1 MRLIDI
7 KKSINFASDN
17 FNLTYKQIGGGN
29 NIQMSNIEQ
38 LRASIQALLDV
49 DLLPNED
56 PYDFIVNIYSDT
68 VIIDPNKH
76 PDIIKKLEYLRYYI
90 PMLNRWVNKYITTE
104 DSEDIINI
112 KLPTINDLDM
122 LTKSC
127 SMIDKALTQSVSEF
141 GGEVKF
147 KHLDYGSSWIVISVT
162 IGNAALFVMGLAKVA
177 CFIAKKY
184 YQIKLMQ
191 KEYERYSMGNDIIKT
206 IKEANEKI
214 IEEEFCKK
222 ANEIDKEFYKDKE
235 ADPERVRRIKVAISE
250 LTKLME
256 MGGEIHG
263 SSLLADSKDS
273 KIDYKTLSLMQ
284 PQALLD
290 DDNNK
295 DDDDDENK

>member
-17 FNLTYKQIGGGN
+17 FNLTYKLLGGGN
-29 NIQMSNIEQ
+29 NIQFSNIEQ
-38 LRASIQALLDV
+38 LRTSIQSLLDV

-68 VIIDPNKH
+68 VIVDPNKH
-76 PDIIKKLEYLRYYI
+76 PEIIKKLEHLRYYI
-90 PMLNRWVNKYITTE
+90 SMLNRWINKYITTE
-104 DSEDIINI
+104 DGEDIINI

-162 IGNAALFVMGLAKVA
+162 IGKAALFVMALAKVA
-177 CFIAKKY
+177 YFIAKKY
-184 YQIKLMQ
+184 YQIKLIQ
-191 KEYERYSMGNDIIKT
+191 REYERYSMGNEIIKT
-206 IKEANEKI
+206 IKETNEKI
-214 IEEEFCKK
+214 IEEEFYKK

-235 ADPERVRRIKVAISE
+235 ANPERVRRLKVAISE

-256 MGGEIHG
+256 IGGEIHG

-273 KIDYKTLSLMQ
+273 KIDYKILSLMQ

-290 DDNNK
+290 DDK
-295 DDDDDENK
+295 DKDDDENK